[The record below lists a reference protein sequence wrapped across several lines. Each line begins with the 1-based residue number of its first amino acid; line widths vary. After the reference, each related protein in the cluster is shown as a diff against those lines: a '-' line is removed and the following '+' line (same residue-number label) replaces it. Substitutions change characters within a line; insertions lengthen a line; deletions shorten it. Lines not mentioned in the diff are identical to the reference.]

1 MKFHPHKTNCSVIA
15 RGSKVTRHTVAKHFE
30 MIQKMLKIDG

>member
-1 MKFHPHKTNCSVIA
+1 MKFHPDETNYSTIA
-15 RGSKVTRHTVAKHFE
+15 KGTKVTKHFE